1 MLWQK
6 EGEAT
11 RSPKNRDQRSKKLLL
26 KYKALHLW
34 SVPLVFF
41 MSYSTYFISATDF
54 YHTIYPYVS
63 EIYGYSLYTCTMLFV
78 VAKLFDACLWHFA
91 SIGGMATHNVLNMA
105 FASDPYEI
113 AHPSVF
119 ASLSLWVAI
128 VVCLIWKEEVKVAH

>member
-41 MSYSTYFISATDF
+41 MSYSTYFISSTDF
-54 YHTIYPYVS
+54 YHTIYPYIS
-63 EIYGYSLYTCTMLFV
+63 EVCGFSLYVCIILFA
-78 VAKLFDACLWHFA
+78 VAKLLDACVWHYS
-91 SIGGMATHNVLNMA
+91 SIAGMATQNILNMV
-105 FASDPYEI
+105 FANDEYEI
-113 AHPSVF
+113 AEPFMF
-119 ASLSLWVAI
+119 ASSTVWVIVTVYLLWR
-128 VVCLIWKEEVKVAH
+128 EGVKVAH